1 MYDAVQ
7 PLIDLGWWARGSGLE
22 IVLLLTGSILLAKM
36 LRWLS
41 ARITR
46 RIDEREQRSGAVV
59 SSEAAKHRHALTQVL
74 TWTTVVLIYGVTGVL
89 ILDRLGISLTTLAA
103 PAAIAAAAVG
113 FGGQRLVRDVIAGFC
128 VIAERQYGF
137 GDVVRFEVDGTSG
150 KSVTGTVQEVTLR
163 MTELR
168 TPDGEVVTVAN
179 GQIIQ
184 VTNLTKDWAR
194 CVVDVP
200 LPATVDVPSA
210 TEVLQQVGA
219 DACADDELSTV
230 LLDEPTVMGVESIG
244 VDELNMRLVART
256 LPGKQF
262 DVGRELRVRV
272 TEAFK
277 REGIASAPT
286 VNTETT
292 SVGS

>member
-1 MYDAVQ
+1 VHDAVQ
-7 PLIDLGWWARGSGLE
+7 LLIDLSRWARSSGLE
-22 IVLLLTGSILLAKM
+22 IVLMLSGSILLARM
-36 LRWLS
+36 VRWLS
-41 ARITR
+41 ARITG
-46 RIDEREQRSGAVV
+46 RIDERERRSGAVV

-74 TWTTVVLIYGVTGVL
+74 TWTTVVLIYGVAAIL
-89 ILDRLGISLTTLAA
+89 ILGRLGISLTTLAA

-113 FGGQRLVRDVIAGFC
+113 FGGQRLVRDILAGFF
-128 VIAERQYGF
+128 VIAERQYGY
-137 GDVVRFEVDGTSG
+137 GDIVRFEVDGTSG

-163 MTELR
+163 ATELR
-168 TPDGEVVTVAN
+168 TPEGEVVITSN

-184 VTNLTKDWAR
+184 VTNLTRDWAR

-200 LPATVDVPSA
+200 LPATVDVPTA
-210 TEVLQQVGA
+210 TEILQQVGA
-219 DACADDELSTV
+219 DACADDDLATM
-230 LLDEPTVMGVESIG
+230 LLDQPSVMGVEGIG
-244 VDELNMRLVART
+244 IDELNMRLVART

-262 DVGRELRVRV
+262 DVGRYLRVRV

-277 REGIASAPT
+277 REGIASTPT

>member
-1 MYDAVQ
+1 MDDAVQ
-7 PLIDLGWWARGSGLE
+7 PLIELGRWARSSGLE
-22 IVLLLTGSILLAKM
+22 IVLLLTGSILLDRWV
-36 LRWLS
+36 RWLS
-41 ARITR
+41 GRITR
-46 RIDEREQRSGAVV
+46 RIDERERRSGAVV

-74 TWTTVVLIYGVTGVL
+74 TWTTVVLIYGVTAVL
-89 ILDRLGISLTTLAA
+89 ILGRLGVSLTTLAA

-113 FGGQRLVRDVIAGFC
+113 FGGQRLVRDVLAGFF
-128 VIAERQYGF
+128 VIVERQYGF

-163 MTELR
+163 ATELR
-168 TPDGEVVTVAN
+168 TAEGEVVIISN

-184 VTNLTKDWAR
+184 VTNLTRDWAR

-200 LPATVDVPSA
+200 LPATVDVPQA
-210 TEVLQQVGA
+210 TEILQQVGA
-219 DACADDELSTV
+219 DACADDDLSTV
-230 LLDEPTVMGVESIG
+230 LLDEPSVMGVEDIG

-262 DVGRELRVRV
+262 DVGRQLRQRV
-272 TEAFK
+272 TAAFR
-277 REGIASAPT
+277 REGITSTPT
-286 VNTETT
+286 VNTETL